1 MPLAIKF
8 SVRDGELPWVPMVA
22 GISHVQ
28 DWLSTDERS
37 SDKVSSSGDEHTV
50 KGRGKTN
57 PVIAVEEVEKIKA
70 STCVKTLIQIASTIA
85 GKIRAKLATFRATM
99 NTGHIGNI
107 GPVSIRV
114 PTRI

>member
-1 MPLAIKF
+1 MRL
-8 SVRDGELPWVPMVA
+8 REG
-22 GISHVQ
+22 
-28 DWLSTDERS
+28 
-37 SDKVSSSGDEHTV
+37 
-50 KGRGKTN
+50 GKTN